1 MLISLTALLVL
12 TAHAEPTW
20 PATVG
25 LDCQFSQVSHIARRG
40 ETWQVVTD
48 LGEPLRPSR
57 LFVGVPDGMWSLRME
72 GSQNNPPGRPSVVET
87 TATSLTFTAADSEPY
102 DVEPQPA
109 TVPGSLLGT
118 DPATVDGRRTWTW
131 FGGPDDED
139 GVTVRTFVSD
149 RRVTTETGRCRRVPI
164 PRQD

>member
-102 DVEPQPA
+102 DVEP
-109 TVPGSLLGT
+109 
-118 DPATVDGRRTWTW
+118 ATVDGRRTWTW